1 MSKYPKPL
9 CWEKNN
15 NKKHNTRIADIGS
28 VESVSSSGFLII
40 FYLFFIEGDLWR
52 AFTFL
57 LCTQYREKYLS
68 MCLAGS
74 VLLWFF

>member
-28 VESVSSSGFLII
+28 VESVSSSGF
-40 FYLFFIEGDLWR
+40 
-52 AFTFL
+52 
-57 LCTQYREKYLS
+57 
-68 MCLAGS
+68 
-74 VLLWFF
+74 